1 MDAKNYSR
9 PAMYVI
15 HSMLRHTAFNEIEL
29 ILFLE
34 KLYPNGKMKEKKCP
48 RALNCILSGT
58 DKDTLISDSP
68 RSGRL
73 LHIRSPRRCT
83 HQREVARAEMSNNL
97 Y

>member
-34 KLYPNGKMKEKKCP
+34 KLYPNGKMKEKKSP
-48 RALNCILSGT
+48 RALNCVLSGT
-58 DKDTLISDSP
+58 DKDALISA
-68 RSGRL
+68 
-73 LHIRSPRRCT
+73 SPRRRAAAACST
-83 HQREVARAEMSNNL
+83 FAHRGDVPIREKWQEQR
-97 Y
+97 